1 MNIIIIICVPIV
13 AFILLALGVGI
24 IVKKRMKHEAKEM
37 INPDFSSDI
46 STIESIQHDFG
57 KIRAATNNFSDDN
70 KLGQGGFGAVY
81 MGKLVHGK
89 EIAVKR
95 LSKDSG
101 QGDLEFKNEVLLLA
115 KLQHRNL
122 VRLLGFSIEG
132 IERLLVYE
140 FVRNGSLDQILFDR
154 TKSSKLDWNS
164 RYRIIV
170 GIAKGVLYLHEDSR
184 LMIIHRDLKA
194 SNVLL
199 DENMNPKIADFGMA
213 RLVVPDAT
221 IESTNLIVGTYGY
234 MAPEYARYGHF
245 SVKSDVFS
253 FGVIVLEIIT
263 GRKIFTQ
270 NEENRGD
277 LLSCAWR
284 SWREGTISNLIDPI
298 LSETNGGQ
306 PDMVRCIHIALL
318 CVQQNAADRPTM
330 ASVVVML
337 NSSTIRLPIPTEPG
351 FYFSRTTSILHLE
364 SPNTQSP
371 NNTYSS
377 MGDLYPQ

>member
-277 LLSCAWR
+277 LLSC
-284 SWREGTISNLIDPI
+284 
-298 LSETNGGQ
+298 
-306 PDMVRCIHIALL
+306 V
-318 CVQQNAADRPTM
+318 
-330 ASVVVML
+330 
-337 NSSTIRLPIPTEPG
+337 
-351 FYFSRTTSILHLE
+351 SIICE
-364 SPNTQSP
+364 QIT
-371 NNTYSS
+371 
-377 MGDLYPQ
+377 